1 LKDQVITLSG
11 KKHDMANTLDPMD
24 LKQIITLHIDGYS
37 NRKIGTE
44 LSISRNTVNNYMRLF
59 KGSERSFK
67 ELLALDNA
75 ALESL
80 FPSQTTIANK
90 RYDELMRYFE
100 GMNKARNH
108 PGFTFLYH
116 YGEYSERAKEP
127 YGYTQFMEHYRRKYA
142 KTKGSMKLEHEAGK
156 EMFIDY
162 AGKKLHIVDRQTGEV
177 VPVEVFVAILPNSQ
191 YTYVEACRSQKRE
204 DLIGSCEN
212 ALHFYGGAPRA
223 IVSDNL
229 KSAVTRAS
237 KYEAQ
242 INRSFKDFA
251 RHYNCVIN
259 PARGYSPQDKALVEN
274 AVHLAYQRIYYP
286 LREMAFFSL
295 EDLNREIK
303 HLLERYNNLL
313 FKRKEASRLEL
324 FQSVERGYLKPLPIA
339 RYELKEYRRAKVQKI
354 GYVYFSPDKNYYS
367 VPYRYIGKETTI
379 HCTKSAVEVY
389 YNHQRIALHLR
400 NPSKG
405 AYTTNKDH
413 LSSTHKYYSDWS
425 PEFFKN
431 KAIPHGSHVAA
442 CVGQIIAGVDYP
454 EIGYKRAMG
463 VIQLHRSYGSQ
474 RLDNACKRAL
484 QADAVSYKRIQNILK
499 NNLDQ
504 SSLFFQDLEE
514 DKPHIPE
521 HQNIRGA
528 SNYK

>member
-1 LKDQVITLSG
+1 
-11 KKHDMANTLDPMD
+11 MANTLDPMD
-24 LKQIITLHIDGYS
+24 LKQIITLHLDGYS
-37 NRKIGTE
+37 NRNIGTA
-44 LSISRNTVNNYMRLF
+44 LGISRNTVNTYMRSF
-59 KGSERSFK
+59 KSSDHTFK
-67 ELLALDNA
+67 ELLSFDNSRLEALFT
-75 ALESL
+75 SR
-80 FPSQTTIANK
+80 TTIDNE
-90 RYDELMRYFE
+90 RYDGLMRYFE
-100 GMNKARNH
+100 GMNKARDH
-108 PGFTFLYH
+108 PGFTFLFH
-116 YGEYSERAKEP
+116 YNEYAQRAKEP

-142 KTKGSMKLEHEAGK
+142 KIKGSMKLEHEAGK

-162 AGKKLHIVDRQTGEV
+162 AGKKLHIVDRDTGEL
-177 VPVEVFVAILPNSQ
+177 VPVEVFVAILPSSQ

-204 DLIGSCEN
+204 DLIGCCEN
-212 ALHFYGGAPRA
+212 ALHFYGGVPKA

-229 KSAVTRAS
+229 KSAVTRS
-237 KYEAQ
+237 SRYEAQ

-286 LREMAFFSL
+286 LREMTFFSL
-295 EDLNREIK
+295 EDLNKEIK
-303 HLLERYNNLL
+303 RLLERYNDLL

-324 FQSVERGYLKPLPIA
+324 FQSVEREYLKPLPAA

-354 GYVYFSPDKNYYS
+354 GYVYFSPDKAYYS
-367 VPYRYIGKETTI
+367 VPYRYIGRETVI
-379 HCTKSAVEVY
+379 HYTKNMVEVY
-389 YNHQRIALHLR
+389 YNRQRIALHPR
-400 NPSKG
+400 NGSKG
-405 AYTTNKDH
+405 SYNTNKDH
-413 LSSTHKYYSDWS
+413 LSSTHKQYSDWS
-425 PEFFKN
+425 PEFFRN
-431 KAIPHGSHVAA
+431 KATPHGSYVVA

-463 VIQLHRSYGSQ
+463 VIQLHRSYGSR

-504 SSLFFQDLEE
+504 SSLFFQDLED
-514 DKPHIPE
+514 DKSHIPE

-528 SNYK
+528 FNYQ

>member
-1 LKDQVITLSG
+1 
-11 KKHDMANTLDPMD
+11 MANTLDPMD
-24 LKQIITLHIDGYS
+24 LKQIITLHLDGYS
-37 NRKIGTE
+37 NRKIGTS
-44 LSISRNTVNNYMRLF
+44 LSISRNTVNTYMRFF
-59 KGSERSFK
+59 KGSDYTFK
-67 ELLALDNA
+67 ELLSLDTA
-75 ALESL
+75 GLEIL
-80 FPSQTTIANK
+80 FPSHTTITNQ
-90 RYDELMRYFE
+90 RYDELMYYFE

-116 YGEYSERAKEP
+116 YQEYTQRAKEP

-142 KTKGSMKLEHEAGK
+142 KIKGSMKLEHDPGK

-162 AGKKLHIVDRQTGEV
+162 AGKKLHIVDKATGEI
-177 VPVEVFVAILPNSQ
+177 VPVEVFVGILPNSQ
-191 YTYVEACRSQKRE
+191 YTYVEACKSQKRE

-212 ALHFYGGAPRA
+212 ALRFYGGVPKA

-229 KSAVTRAS
+229 KSAVTRSS

-286 LREMAFFSL
+286 LREMTFFSL

-303 HLLERYNNLL
+303 RLLERYNNLL

-324 FQSVERGYLKPLPIA
+324 FQSVEREYLKPLPHT

-367 VPYRYIGKETTI
+367 VPYRYIGKQTAI
-379 HCTKSAVEVY
+379 HYTKSIVEVY
-389 YNHQRIALHLR
+389 YNNQRIALHPR

-405 AYTTNKDH
+405 AYSSNKEH

-431 KAIPHGSHVAA
+431 KAAHHGSHVAT

-463 VIQLHRSYGSQ
+463 VIQLHRSYGSH

-484 QADAVSYKRIQNILK
+484 QADAVSYRRIQNILK

-514 DKPHIPE
+514 DKPHIPK

>member
-1 LKDQVITLSG
+1 
-11 KKHDMANTLDPMD
+11 MAYTLDPMD
-24 LKQIITLHIDGYS
+24 LKQIITLHLDGYS
-37 NRKIGTE
+37 NRKIATT
-44 LSISRNTVNNYMRLF
+44 LSISRNTVNTYMHLF
-59 KGSERSFK
+59 KGSDHTFK
-67 ELLALDNA
+67 ELLSLDNSV
-75 ALESL
+75 LEVL
-80 FPSQTTIANK
+80 FSSRTTIDNG
-90 RYDELMRYFE
+90 RYDGLMRYFE

-116 YGEYSERAKEP
+116 YHEYEQQSKQP
-127 YGYTQFMEHYRRKYA
+127 YSYTQFMEHYRRKYF
-142 KTKGSMKLEHEAGK
+142 KHKGSMKLEHEPGK

-162 AGKKLHIVDRQTGEV
+162 TGKKLHIVDRDTGEV
-177 VPVEVFVAILPNSQ
+177 IPVEVFVAILPHSQ

-204 DLIGSCEN
+204 DLIGCCTN
-212 ALHFYGGAPRA
+212 ALHFYGGVPKA

-251 RHYNCVIN
+251 RHHNCVIN
-259 PARGYSPQDKALVEN
+259 PARGYAPQDKALVEN

-286 LREMAFFSL
+286 LREMIFFSL

-303 HLLERYNNLL
+303 RLLALYNNLL

-324 FQSVERGYLKPLPIA
+324 FQSIERGYLKPLPHTH
-339 RYELKEYRRAKVQKI
+339 YQLKEYRRAKVQKI
-354 GYVYFSPDKNYYS
+354 GYIYFSPDKAYYS
-367 VPYRYIGKETTI
+367 VPYRYIGRQTI
-379 HCTKSAVEVY
+379 IHYTKNMVEVY
-389 YNHQRIALHLR
+389 YNHQRIALHPR
-400 NPSKG
+400 THSKG
-405 AYTTNKDH
+405 TYTTNKDH
-413 LSSTHKYYSDWS
+413 LSSTHRHYSDWS
-425 PEFFKN
+425 PEFFKT
-431 KAIPHGSHVAA
+431 KATPHGSHVVG
-442 CVGQIIAGVDYP
+442 CVAQIITDVDYP

-463 VIQLHRSYGSQ
+463 LIQLHKNYGSK

-514 DKPHIPE
+514 DTSHIPK

-528 SNYK
+528 SQYQ